1 MSPSA
6 LPLIAEHDYPA
17 FQRLIPELQ
26 QTTFAEWL
34 DDHQKSIAYRRSR
47 NGFAEI
53 PVRADEFELWLKES
67 KQLAHLELL
76 WAFAEDKAARL

>member
-6 LPLIAEHDYPA
+6 LPLISERDYPA
-17 FQRLIPELQ
+17 FQRIIPELLN
-26 QTTFAEWL
+26 TTFGEWL
-34 DDHQKSIAYRRSR
+34 DDHQRSIAYRQSR

-53 PVRADEFELWLKES
+53 PVRADEFEGWLKDS

-76 WAFAEDKAARL
+76 WAFAEDKATRL